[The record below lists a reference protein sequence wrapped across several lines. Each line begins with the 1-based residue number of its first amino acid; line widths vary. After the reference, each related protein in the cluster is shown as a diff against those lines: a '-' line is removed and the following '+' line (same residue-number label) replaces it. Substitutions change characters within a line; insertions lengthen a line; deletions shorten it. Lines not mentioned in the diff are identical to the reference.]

1 MPQLIKEEK
10 GVVSIV
16 MAIIIPVIVFGVLYV
31 YAMLDRPQQENTA
44 HKIVYAS
51 SEAYLSR
58 YNAYM
63 FEQMGLLTNLD
74 TDGLQ
79 PIIVHYLVRNKLV
92 ADRDAVKLSISY
104 EQLSNPDVFNE
115 AVNEAATVLVGN
127 AFVAYGVN
135 LLDQFAFAEKIKS
148 LNQSIQ
154 NKEKKLSE
162 QFDKIGASHLL
173 NTIKMCRDVQAG
185 RRELEALKDHL
196 FAQKEI
202 FFKTLD
208 DLLAVL
214 SSVKATSEVPQQAM
228 KTFVES
234 KEAHFRELEE
244 AFMKDQRDFLQI
256 GRAHV

>member
-1 MPQLIKEEK
+1 MLFR
-10 GVVSIV
+10 S
-16 MAIIIPVIVFGVLYV
+16 IPVIVFGVLYV

-173 NTIKMCRDVQAG
+173 NTIKMCR
-185 RRELEALKDHL
+185 E
-196 FAQKEI
+196 
-202 FFKTLD
+202 
-208 DLLAVL
+208 
-214 SSVKATSEVPQQAM
+214 
-228 KTFVES
+228 
-234 KEAHFRELEE
+234 
-244 AFMKDQRDFLQI
+244 I
-256 GRAHV
+256 GRASCGARV